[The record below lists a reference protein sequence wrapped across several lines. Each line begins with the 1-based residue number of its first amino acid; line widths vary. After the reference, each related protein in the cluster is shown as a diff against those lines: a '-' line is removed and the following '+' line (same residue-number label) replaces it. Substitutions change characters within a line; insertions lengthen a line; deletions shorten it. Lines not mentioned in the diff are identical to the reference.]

1 MLPRV
6 LLYTLTHRGTVPV
19 NSDNVVELYG
29 GTHVPIY
36 IMDDHHHRYGLEMQP
51 KLLQFLDSFS
61 LAEMSLLVDV
71 SDVRSKPFTLQITC
85 FVQFIVPLV
94 KTNTI

>member
-1 MLPRV
+1 MHASLLLPCIHN
-6 LLYTLTHRGTVPV
+6 HRGRVPV
-19 NSDNVVELYG
+19 NNDDVIELYG

-36 IMDDHHHRYGLEMQP
+36 IMDDHHHRYGLEIQP

-71 SDVRSKPFTLQITC
+71 SDVRSIIRSFSRSLILFTL
-85 FVQFIVPLV
+85 
-94 KTNTI
+94 